1 MPRTEEQ
8 NQIIKDRR
16 KFKIMEKALMLF
28 ATRGFDFITVDDITK
43 EVGCSHGLFYHYF
56 TGKEDV
62 YNQLMKVKD
71 DPKYDEFRLPS
82 KEAEAAGG
90 LAGINIL
97 IAYADKIASADDGV
111 FYFVRLVMTRPI
123 TQTAKGSLMGADLYP
138 LFLNLIKQG
147 QADGDI
153 YGGDPR
159 EIANMYMDFCNGA
172 MDRRFAMG
180 RDKFEVIHASEILR
194 IFTKGE

>member
-90 LAGINIL
+90 LAGIKIL

>member
-62 YNQLMKVKD
+62 YNQLMKFKD

-90 LAGINIL
+90 LAGIKIL
-97 IAYADKIASADDGV
+97 VAYADKIASADDGV

-153 YGGDPR
+153 YAGDPR
-159 EIANMYMDFCNGA
+159 EIANMYMDFCNGS

-180 RDKFEVIHASEILR
+180 RDKFEVIHAKEILR

>member
-8 NQIIKDRR
+8 NQVIKDRR
-16 KFKIMEKALMLF
+16 KFRIMEKALMLF
-28 ATRGFDFITVDDITK
+28 ATRGFDFITVDDITR

-62 YNQLMKVKD
+62 YNQLITFKN

-82 KEAEAAGG
+82 KQAEAAGG
-90 LAGINIL
+90 LAGIKIL
-97 IAYADKIASADDGV
+97 ISYADKIASADDSI

-123 TQTAKGSLMGADLYP
+123 TQTAKGTLMGADLYP
-138 LFLNLIKQG
+138 LFLRLIEEA
-147 QADGDI
+147 QAAGEI
-153 YGGDPR
+153 YQGDPR

-180 RDKFEVIHASEILR
+180 REKFEVVHAAEILR
-194 IFTKGE
+194 IFTKVD